1 MKHRRLFSTYVVLL
15 CAMQLAAQ
23 VGGNA
28 SAPSGPSASEI
39 KRELERDPANP
50 KLLIQLGQ
58 IYFGQDNFPLALQA
72 FQQAVEVGPASPE
85 AHNWL
90 GVSFMQRGDFPGAVS
105 EFRKAISLNPKY
117 GRAYTNLG
125 SALSKSG
132 QLPEG
137 VKAFEKAL
145 ALEPNS
151 EAAHL
156 NLGIALRE
164 SGDAKGALVHF
175 VRVARMQ
182 PNNAALQKEIGQALE
197 QSGDLAGAVSAYE
210 RSLRLNPA
218 LSEAYYELGVALKQ
232 QSAALH
238 KNSPPTPAGDESS
251 RRAQESLA
259 KGDLDSAK
267 EQLIASLRNHQDD
280 AGAHNM
286 LGYILGQQGDLPS
299 ALEHL
304 QRAVALRPD
313 FADAHYNLGAALWYS
328 GSRDRAITELKTS
341 VRLDPASG
349 PSYALL
355 ALAERESGNLD
366 LARKNLERALA
377 LLPQAAANYIDL
389 GIIFLRQGE
398 LDKALGQLEAGV
410 NSSDVVPAPDWDG
423 AIAGLR
429 ELSAKYPQ
437 RADAPNLIGLLL
449 GRKGADPSEVLA
461 EFREAYRL
469 RPDYAEAHNNAGLV
483 LAQTDETD
491 KAIAEFRE
499 AIRIRPDY
507 GEAHGNLGAALMIT
521 DVEGAIPELEKA
533 VTLDPSSVEAQ
544 FNLAEAY
551 GNSPSHGLA
560 KQIEQLQKVVAL
572 TPTFARAH
580 LALGKAL
587 LQDGKRDQAIAQLQE
602 ATRLAPESG
611 ESHYQ
616 LGLALAR
623 AGKQADASVELQK
636 GRQLSAAD
644 DRNQNASLDIS
655 EGRAAFQKG
664 EFEQAAAKFQ
674 HAIRLEPQSSI
685 AYRDLAMVLE
695 KQGDRAS
702 AAAAYKKAVDLNPGD
717 LPSRESL
724 QRLTP
729 SDTPGV
735 APSRP
740 TAAEGDD
747 SERISAFEGYIRE
760 GRFQEVDPL
769 LTAYLTEHPNS
780 SWGWYALGYSEF
792 AQKKIGASIQA
803 LSKSLT
809 LDVTNAEAHKI
820 LGRDLMVIGRFDS
833 ARTEFEQ
840 AIHYDGKSAES
851 HYDLGNLFSLQD
863 TWVEARKQFETAI
876 QIRPGYVEAI
886 DALGFA
892 EENLGDDRAAV
903 ATYEKAVALNEQQ
916 HGSFVAAHVNL
927 SAYYNRSGDAARAL
941 QYAEQ
946 ALELNPKADTA
957 WFQKGRAQEREGHI
971 DDAVDSLN
979 HAILLNGRS
988 SSYYYVLAGLY
999 RRLGKTEESQ
1009 KALEAFTRLDREN
1022 NDIEKMR
1029 RNVSK
1034 PAGGRPLGENE

>member
-1 MKHRRLFSTYVVLL
+1 V
-15 CAMQLAAQ
+15 QLAAQ
-23 VGGNA
+23 VGGSS
-28 SAPSGPSASEI
+28 SAIKPSASPSEI
-39 KRELERDPANP
+39 ISELERDPRNP
-50 KLLIQLGQ
+50 KLLVRLGR
-58 IYFGQDNFPLALQA
+58 IYFEQNNFPLALET
-72 FQQAVEVGPASPE
+72 FQHAVEVGPASPE

-90 GVSFMQRGDFPGAVS
+90 GVAFMQRGDFPSAVS
-105 EFRKAISLNPKY
+105 EFRKAVSLDPKY

-151 EAAHL
+151 RAAHL
-156 NLGIALRE
+156 NLGIALRD
-164 SGDAKGALVHF
+164 SGDAKGALVQF
-175 VRVARMQ
+175 GRVARSE

-210 RSLRLNPA
+210 RSLELNPA
-218 LSEAYYELGVALKQ
+218 LEETYYELGLALKQ
-232 QSAALH
+232 QSAAAH
-238 KNSPPTPAGDESS
+238 KNSPPASAGSESS
-251 RRAQESLA
+251 RRAQELLA
-259 KGDLDSAK
+259 KGDLNSAK
-267 EQLIASLRNHQDD
+267 EQLIEALSKDQDD
-280 AGAHNM
+280 ADAHNL

-299 ALEHL
+299 ALEQL
-304 QRAVALRPD
+304 QRAVVLRPD
-313 FADAHYNLGAALWYS
+313 SADAHYNLGAALWYS
-328 GSRDRAITELKTS
+328 GSRPRAITELETS

-349 PSYALL
+349 PGYALL
-355 ALAERESGNLD
+355 ALAERESGNLE
-366 LARKNLERALA
+366 LARKNMERALA
-377 LLPQAAANYIDL
+377 LLPPAAANYIDL

-410 NSSDVVPAPDWDG
+410 NSPDVVPTPDWDG

-429 ELSAKYPQ
+429 QLSAKYPE
-437 RADAPNLIGLLL
+437 RADAPNMLGLLL
-449 GRKGADPSEVLA
+449 GRKGADSSEVLA

-507 GEAHGNLGAALMIT
+507 GEAHGNLGAALMIM

-533 VTLDPSSVEAQ
+533 VTLDPSSVQAQ

-560 KQIEQLQKVVAL
+560 KQIGQLQKVVAL
-572 TPTFARAH
+572 APTFARAH

-587 LQDGKRDQAIAQLQE
+587 LQDGKRDEAIAQLQE

-623 AGKQADASVELQK
+623 AGKQADASAELQK

-644 DRNQNASLDIS
+644 DRNQNANLDIS
-655 EGRAAFQKG
+655 EGHAAFQKG

-674 HAIRLEPQSSI
+674 HAIKLEPESSI

-695 KQGDRAS
+695 QQGDRAG
-702 AAAAYKKAVDLNPGD
+702 AATAYKKAVDLNPGD
-717 LPSRESL
+717 LASRQSL
-724 QRLTP
+724 KRLTL
-729 SDTPGV
+729 SD
-735 APSRP
+735 APSAATSRT
-740 TAAEGDD
+740 TASEADD
-747 SERISAFEGYIRE
+747 PQRISAVEGYIRE
-760 GRFQEVDPL
+760 GRFQEVEPL

-780 SWGWYALGYSEF
+780 SWGWYALGYSQF

-803 LSKSLT
+803 LAKSLT
-809 LDVTNAEAHKI
+809 LDITNAEAHKI
-820 LGRDLMVIGRFDS
+820 LGRDLMVIGRFD
-833 ARTEFEQ
+833 AAQTEFEQ
-840 AIHYDGKSAES
+840 AIRYDAKSAES
-851 HYDLGNLFSLQD
+851 HYDLGNLFSLRE
-863 TWVEARKQFETAI
+863 TWEEACKQFEAAI
-876 QIRPGYVEAI
+876 QIRPSYVEAI

-892 EENLGDDRAAV
+892 EEGLGNDAAAV
-903 ATYEKAVALNEQQ
+903 QTYERAVALNEQQ

-927 SAYYNRSGDAARAL
+927 SAYYNRSGDPARAL

-957 WFQKGRAQEREGHI
+957 WFQKARAQEREGHI
-971 DDAVDSLN
+971 DDAVASLN

-1009 KALEAFTRLDREN
+1009 KALEAFTRLDHEN

-1029 RNVSK
+1029 RNLSK
-1034 PAGGRPLGENE
+1034 PAGGRNPGENE